1 MALRN
6 IHFCL
11 CNQQGVIASHHELG
25 HSHFCLQACG
35 WRKNSFACYNKILWP
50 WFTDFFCFSST
61 YRRYQFQF
69 PREYFSSP
77 GDCQIISY
85 CSQEYLV
92 QNYHRPLQIHFSFP
106 RSTWPA
112 YIPFWFRSVFA
123 GEKFKTAYRKGRW
136 EKKIYIYKRNTK
148 ERVRRKG
155 WKLRRRV

>member
-1 MALRN
+1 MIYRLFLFQR
-6 IHFCL
+6 
-11 CNQQGVIASHHELG
+11 
-25 HSHFCLQACG
+25 
-35 WRKNSFACYNKILWP
+35 
-50 WFTDFFCFSST
+50 ST

-136 EKKIYIYKRNTK
+136 EKKKIYIQEKYEGGGLG
-148 ERVRRKG
+148 ERVENYDAAFNPISSEERKG
-155 WKLRRRV
+155 NLIKTAIIVDALGFFSLLFIRFGKL